1 MYDIPMPL
9 NRERRLPTL
18 YDVRQ
23 EDIPEMI
30 TMDIGDTRY
39 LVIKVEMIG
48 KRSGKAMHMPEDQDK
63 TKVEADFQIHSIKV
77 LGDKPV
83 DAKSLEQKAFDKV
96 VADVKNGKY
105 Q

>member
-1 MYDIPMPL
+1 MPL

-23 EDIPEMI
+23 EDIPDI
-30 TMDIGDTRY
+30 IQMDVGDTRY

-48 KRSGKAMHMPEDQDK
+48 KRSGKEMHMIEDQDK
-63 TKVEADFQIHSIKV
+63 TKVEADFQINSIKV

-83 DAKSLEQKAFDKV
+83 DAKSLEQKAFEKV